1 MLIRRRGMEIVVNH
15 VTRMRGGHVC
25 VAGLDREGRH
35 VRPVLEVG
43 RIRRSST
50 ADHGGPFGLGAIVEL
65 GHPRPRPAPPEVEDC
80 VFDPRSTRAKG
91 MTDPTDFWRLLD
103 ELSSSSLR
111 EIFGGMLTPDGR
123 TASMPTG
130 TGTASLGVYKPVSSI
145 RIDRSFGKL
154 RVLGSDSH
162 LGAFSL
168 PLTDLR
174 LYDFEADAVGDR
186 RLELLEDR
194 LRRAQVILSVGVSR
208 PWAREGGE
216 QRHWLQVNNVHL
228 DDNPLWPN

>member
-50 ADHGGPFGLGAIVEL
+50 TENGGPFGLGAVVEL
-65 GHPRPRPAPPEVEDC
+65 GRPRPRPAPPEVEDC
-80 VFDPRSTRAKG
+80 VFDLRSTRAKG

-103 ELSSSSLR
+103 ELSSTSLPA
-111 EIFGGMLTPDGR
+111 IFGGMLTRDGR
-123 TASMPTG
+123 TASMPVG
-130 TGTASLGVYKPVSSI
+130 TGTASLGVYRPPSSI

-154 RVLGSDSH
+154 RVLVSDSRAGNVVASPDGPQAVRARGRRCRRSTAGALGGPPAKNTGH
-162 LGAFSL
+162 SLGRGQPALGA
-168 PLTDLR
+168 R
-174 LYDFEADAVGDR
+174 GR
-186 RLELLEDR
+186 
-194 LRRAQVILSVGVSR
+194 
-208 PWAREGGE
+208 
-216 QRHWLQVNNVHL
+216 
-228 DDNPLWPN
+228 